1 MEIKQSPIKKE
12 VKASVL
18 TPEMM
23 RSKIA
28 LKIKEVYATEN
39 GKQFIAHLVRS
50 FLPSSRIEFVENPPE
65 HKMECAITN
74 RKVIA
79 VSDAMRIV
87 KTEKN
92 EEFLSFMLQKGKE
105 MTDNIDIVEHPFD
118 KILNGRLLA
127 VKCVGSQKF
136 LSEFS
141 WKELKRFVE
150 NEVVNDNKHI
160 TFLLVDEVRKMEA
173 KKNEAVKP
181 KGSFQKWNEKYAK
194 KEKAKNNAPQ
204 KQKHVNPQPAT
215 QSLGDN
221 EVLKRLRETLPAEQ
235 ENNTNNN

>member
-1 MEIKQSPIKKE
+1 MEIKTSPIKKE
-12 VKASVL
+12 VKVSVF

-28 LKIKEVYATEN
+28 LKIKEVYATEK

-50 FLPSSRIEFVENPPE
+50 FLPADRIQFVENPPE
-65 HKMECAITN
+65 QKMECAITN

-87 KTEKN
+87 KSENN
-92 EEFLSFMLQKGKE
+92 EEFLSFMLQKSKE
-105 MTDNIDIVEHPFD
+105 MTDNIDMVEHPFN

-127 VKCVGSQKF
+127 VKCLGSQKF
-136 LSEFS
+136 LSEYS
-141 WKELKRFVE
+141 WRELKRFVE
-150 NEVVNDNKHI
+150 NEVVNNNKHI
-160 TFLLVDEVRKMEA
+160 TFLLADEIRKMES
-173 KKNEAVKP
+173 KDTVVEKP
-181 KGSFQKWNEKYAK
+181 KSSFQKWNEKYAK
-194 KEKAKNNAPQ
+194 KEKIKNNVQQ

-235 ENNTNNN
+235 ETNTKK